1 MICSVTEDEYPLSLE
16 IAYKMARSELIL
28 ETAQEELEIDTE
40 KVLGKIQ
47 EIETHL
53 QKTRSIKTSLSGAVK
68 DIDSAKD
75 CLKEM
80 EASIKETLKELD
92 ELVRT

>member
-1 MICSVTEDEYPLSLE
+1 M
-16 IAYKMARSELIL
+16 
-28 ETAQEELEIDTE
+28 
-40 KVLGKIQ
+40 

-80 EASIKETLKELD
+80 EASIMESLKELD